1 MSAKSYDEIRSRA
14 ATELSADEMIR
25 LSVEL
30 AARAA
35 AKSANPQ
42 PLNLLDL
49 RGLGKEVWNGVDPEN
64 YVAEQRDSWGG

>member
-1 MSAKSYDEIRSRA
+1 MSANSYDEIRSRA
-14 ATELSADEMIR
+14 ASELSADEMIR
-25 LSVEL
+25 LSAEL

-35 AKSANPQ
+35 AKSVNPQ